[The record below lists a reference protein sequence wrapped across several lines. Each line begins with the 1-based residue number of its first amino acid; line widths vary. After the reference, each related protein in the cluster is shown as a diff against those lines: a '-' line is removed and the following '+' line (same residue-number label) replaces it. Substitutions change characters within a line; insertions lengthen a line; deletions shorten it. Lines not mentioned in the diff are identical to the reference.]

1 MMSVLFITVLVTLL
15 ASNQA
20 FLAPSTRRISSNVV
34 MKLGENAQGLIGS
47 DLEWPEFDPLGFT
60 KDASPE
66 KVAWYRA
73 AELKHGRVAMLAS
86 LGQIFQYYW
95 RLPDEVFN
103 QGDKPFKALE
113 QIFHER
119 PLAAVQIILAI
130 FAVEALGQF
139 NQVKPGQAPG
149 DLGWDPLGLKPSDP
163 EVWESVQ
170 LRELK
175 NGRLAMIALAAY
187 TSEHWLPGS
196 VPFIPGKF

>member
-1 MMSVLFITVLVTLL
+1 
-15 ASNQA
+15 
-20 FLAPSTRRISSNVV
+20 
-34 MKLGENAQGLIGS
+34 
-47 DLEWPEFDPLGFT
+47 
-60 KDASPE
+60 
-66 KVAWYRA
+66 
-73 AELKHGRVAMLAS
+73 MLAS

-103 QGDKPFKALE
+103 QVRDNNNAFTSSHLTNAHYYQGDKPFKALE

-175 NGRLAMIALAAY
+175 NGRLAMLASAGMLY
-187 TSEHWLPGS
+187 TELLSGEREVSLPPGS
-196 VPFIPGKF
+196 YSNHTTLFYR